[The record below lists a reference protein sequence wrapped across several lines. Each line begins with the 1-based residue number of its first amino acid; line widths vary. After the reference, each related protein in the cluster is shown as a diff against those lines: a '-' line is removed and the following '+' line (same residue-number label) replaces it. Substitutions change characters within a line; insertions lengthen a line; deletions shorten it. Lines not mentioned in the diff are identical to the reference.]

1 MNIIYENQRRSAS
14 NDPFARAVL
23 WLLCFV
29 SSCEKCQYSEFFL
42 SAFSRISTEYFEI
55 VPSLRILSK
64 CRKIQI
70 RKTPN
75 TETFH
80 AVCVLTCASVYCSIP
95 IYTVTTL
102 EVIQRKTANTARYAR
117 LY

>member
-1 MNIIYENQRRSAS
+1 MNIVYENQRRSAS

-42 SAFSRISTEYFEI
+42 SAFSCISTEYFEI
-55 VPSLRILSK
+55 VPSLHILSK

-80 AVCVLTCASVYCSIP
+80 AVCVLTCASVCCSIL